1 MSSDKI
7 NKPFGVGAGP
17 GQEGQGNDGQPH
29 PVKAAREKPDW
40 LSKYLPGGKYHEL
53 VADHDPEVGTHEP
66 VDLEARKVFRQ
77 RRADLKAFYQGL
89 PADKRAPGPTE
100 CQGAECTG
108 TIWYWQ
114 GQLFAPTP
122 APGAGWVQVPC
133 RCGNGQSRAK
143 LRAVDPWE

>member
-1 MSSDKI
+1 MSAFDK
-7 NKPFGVGAGP
+7 PRGRPDQGEG
-17 GQEGQGNDGQPH
+17 EGQPNL
-29 PVKAAREKPDW
+29 VKPSREKPEW

-89 PADKRAPGPTE
+89 PAEQQAPGPTE

-108 TIWYWQ
+108 TIYYWQ
-114 GQLFAPTP
+114 GQLFAT

-133 RCGNGQSRAK
+133 RCNGRPK